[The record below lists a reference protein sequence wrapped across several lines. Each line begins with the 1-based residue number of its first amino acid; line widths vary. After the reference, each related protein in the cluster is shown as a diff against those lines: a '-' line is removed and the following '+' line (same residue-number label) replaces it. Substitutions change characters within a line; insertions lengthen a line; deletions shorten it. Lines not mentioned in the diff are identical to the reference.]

1 MRAEAG
7 MRTIVFCALV
17 SVAAGAWAQATP
29 HSLEER
35 LFEAIDARKELVAE
49 GVLQRG
55 RINLDARNAD
65 GETPLH
71 RAVEKGMKEIARQ
84 LVAAGSN
91 LRARSKSGETVLHLA
106 ALNVEPGITSML
118 LDAGADPK
126 ARNDDGESALHWAAL
141 SGHVQVGRLLIE
153 RGADPNLAD
162 LRGNRP
168 LHAAAD
174 SGNIEMVKLVVAAGA
189 DPKAKN
195 RDGLNA
201 EEIAIER
208 SRPDI
213 AALLSKAVPRAVT
226 PSGTS
231 NFGTID
237 IDLQPK
243 ERF

>member
-1 MRAEAG
+1 MRFL
-7 MRTIVFCALV
+7 VFAFLLV
-17 SVAAGAWAQATP
+17 AAAGAWAQAAP
-29 HSLEER
+29 ASLEER
-35 LFEAIDARKELVAE
+35 LFEAIDAGKDLVAE

-55 RINLDARNAD
+55 RVNLDARNPN

-71 RAVEKGMKEIARQ
+71 RAVEKGMKEIVRQ

-91 LRARSKSGETVLHLA
+91 LRARTKSGETVLHLA
-106 ALNVEPGITSML
+106 ALSVDPSITAL
-118 LDAGADPK
+118 LLEAGADSK

-141 SGHVQVGRLLIE
+141 SGHVLVGRLLME
-153 RGADPNLAD
+153 HGADPNLAD

-174 SGNIEMVKLVVAAGA
+174 SGNIEMVKLVVAVSA

-195 RDGLNA
+195 RDGLSA

-208 SRPDI
+208 LRPDI
-213 AALLSKAVPRAVT
+213 AAFLSKAVARPVG
-226 PSGTS
+226 PSGTT

-237 IDLQPK
+237 IDRQPK